1 MKKAY
6 HNLEMVTINASGSK
20 GLTVGILQRFWLLQ
34 TPKLQFLQQQQLQA
48 IITTKSQ
55 DENSTDHLLLHHGRT
70 KLGTN
75 WQKKATLPY
84 QFLYLWF
91 TYPFCF
97 SLQVLVSVFLNFT
110 IKYTYI
116 INGVCHIF

>member
-20 GLTVGILQRFWLLQ
+20 GLTVGILQQFWLLQ

-75 WQKKATLPY
+75 WQKKPPY
-84 QFLYLWF
+84 PVNFYTSGSHIPFVSLY
-91 TYPFCF
+91 
-97 SLQVLVSVFLNFT
+97 
-110 IKYTYI
+110 KYW
-116 INGVCHIF
+116 